1 MAYWL
6 LKTEPHV
13 FSYDDLVRLGHDMW
27 DGVRNW
33 AALRHMGAMRPGD
46 LALFY
51 HTGEERRAVA
61 VCRVVSEPYQEP
73 GQSNPRIRLVD
84 VEPAYRLEKPV
95 TLAAI
100 KADPSFSDWELVRQ
114 SRLSVMPVPAD
125 LWRRI
130 HAMADTPPDSR

>member
-6 LKTEPHV
+6 LKTEPGV
-13 FSYDDLVRLGHDMW
+13 FSYDDLVRLGRDKW

-51 HTGEERRAVA
+51 HTGDERRAVA

-73 GQSNPRIRLVD
+73 GQDNPKIRLVD
-84 VEPAYRLEKPV
+84 VEPAYRLKEPV
-95 TLAAI
+95 TLAEI
-100 KADPSFSDWELVRQ
+100 KADPAFAGWELVRQ
-114 SRLSVMPVPAD
+114 SRLSVMPVPPE

-130 HAMADTPPDSR
+130 HGMAKTPPAS